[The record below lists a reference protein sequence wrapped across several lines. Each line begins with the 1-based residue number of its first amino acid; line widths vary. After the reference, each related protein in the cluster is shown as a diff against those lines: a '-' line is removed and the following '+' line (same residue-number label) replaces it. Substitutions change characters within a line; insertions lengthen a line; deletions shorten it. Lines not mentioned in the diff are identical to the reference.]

1 MKKIITGFHAIEEI
15 LKSEKSRQ
23 DKKLGKKFEAE
34 IVVSKL
40 GPRVKKI
47 LALAKSLNINVLE
60 KDKNYLNKLTKGLP
74 EQLQD
79 HRGIV
84 LILNAEE
91 KQFKISPE
99 EFLARLKEKE
109 TATVAILDSISDP
122 HNIGSILRSADQFA
136 VDGIIVPA
144 NNSAGSFEVISKIS
158 SGASAWI
165 PVISVNNLV
174 RITEKLKKEGFWIYG
189 ADAGGKSVAQF
200 DFPAKTALIMGN
212 EGKGISRLLKDSCD
226 EIISIPTK
234 GRLDSLNV
242 SVAAGILLYEI
253 SKNR

>member
-1 MKKIITGFHAIEEI
+1 MRKIITGFHAIEEI
-15 LKSEKSRQ
+15 LRAEKSRQ
-23 DKKLGKKFEAE
+23 EKKEDKKFETE
-34 IVVSKL
+34 IYVSKL

-47 LALAKSLNINVLE
+47 LSLAKSLNIKVIE
-60 KDKNYLNKLTKGLP
+60 KDKKYLNELTQALP
-74 EQLQD
+74 EQLKD

-84 LILNAEE
+84 LVLNADKGSFE
-91 KQFKISPE
+91 ISIQ
-99 EFLARLKEKE
+99 EFLATLKAKDK
-109 TATVAILDSISDP
+109 ASLAILDSISDP
-122 HNIGSILRSADQFA
+122 HNIGSIVRSADQFGI
-136 VDGIIVPA
+136 DGIIVPS

-174 RITEKLKKEGFWIYG
+174 RTVEKLKKDGFWVYG

-200 DFPAKTALIMGN
+200 DFPEKTALIMGS
-212 EGKGISRLLKDSCD
+212 EGKGISRLLKESCD
-226 EIISIPTK
+226 EIVSIPTR